1 MYIPKHY
8 AETDQ
13 EKLRQFI
20 RDNGFGILFSH
31 TGEEPMATHLPFV
44 LDEKG
49 GDRGVLLGHVARA
62 NPQWK
67 RADNQRVLAVF
78 LGPHAYVSP
87 TWYREPDTV
96 PTWNYTAVHVYGV
109 LRVVEDGPKV
119 EEIIGRITEYYE
131 SFEPEPWRP
140 DFTTD
145 YARKML
151 KGIVPFEID
160 IEEIQGKWKLNQ
172 NHPPYRRQRVA
183 DTLKGLPGQNAREI
197 AELIE
202 AGLRG
207 DTEGES

>member
-67 RADNQRVLAVF
+67 RADNQRVLAV
-78 LGPHAYVSP
+78 
-87 TWYREPDTV
+87 
-96 PTWNYTAVHVYGV
+96 
-109 LRVVEDGPKV
+109 
-119 EEIIGRITEYYE
+119 
-131 SFEPEPWRP
+131 
-140 DFTTD
+140 
-145 YARKML
+145 
-151 KGIVPFEID
+151 
-160 IEEIQGKWKLNQ
+160 
-172 NHPPYRRQRVA
+172 
-183 DTLKGLPGQNAREI
+183 
-197 AELIE
+197 
-202 AGLRG
+202 
-207 DTEGES
+207 